1 MKIIKKSS
9 VNVSLQRRQRG
20 SEKGSE
26 KEREQKNSDRRDEE
40 RKVFF
45 FSDPESPR
53 QINCRFLRNKKK
65 IVIKNIFLNEMVHY
79 PRKKNSKKIAEKNC
93 LF

>member
-45 FSDPESPR
+45 FS
-53 QINCRFLRNKKK
+53 
-65 IVIKNIFLNEMVHY
+65 IFFVKM
-79 PRKKNSKKIAEKNC
+79 
-93 LF
+93 